1 MVCETM
7 QDTDLLY
14 PDCNL
19 MKQSLKDEVKE
30 ALTRLTEKEAQIIRL
45 YYGFDSDYPLT
56 LEKIG
61 EKFSLTGASIGE
73 IKYKAI
79 RHLRRFTIS
88 KSLRKYLG

>member
-30 ALTRLTEKEAQIIRL
+30 ALTRLTENAIQKI
-45 YYGFDSDYPLT
+45 
-56 LEKIG
+56 EK
-61 EKFSLTGASIGE
+61 A
-73 IKYKAI
+73 
-79 RHLRRFTIS
+79 
-88 KSLRKYLG
+88 